1 VPACPICEDTGWKTI
16 EVDGIARVT
25 RCDCWHRAAAER
37 LHREAEI
44 PPRYAACDL
53 DSFHDYN
60 DSLSKAVG
68 ASRRFV
74 SAFPAV
80 DRGLLFLGGPGLG
93 KTHLAVA
100 CMRLGAHAK
109 GLRGIFYDTRHM
121 LRRIRQTYDP
131 VTRQTESERDIV
143 NPLVRADLLVLDDL
157 GAERATE
164 WVEEMLHLIVNTR
177 YNERRATIFTSNYPI
192 QAPSDAKYAETLLER
207 VGFRLYSR
215 LQEMCDF
222 IELKGV
228 DYRELGPKPSAG
240 DLARLHDKG
249 SASHKDLPKPSA
261 KSQARAQLRNPQPAP
276 DLKWSGGKAGN

>member
-1 VPACPICEDTGWKTI
+1 VPACRICDDTSWKTI
-16 EVDGIARVT
+16 EVDGVARVT
-25 RCDCWHRAAAER
+25 RCDCWHRALAER

-74 SAFPAV
+74 NAFPAV
-80 DRGLLFLGGPGLG
+80 DRGLLFLGRPGLG

-109 GLRGIFYDTRHM
+109 GLRGIFYDTRQM

-131 VTRQTESERDIV
+131 VSRQTETERDIV

-164 WVEEMLHLIVNTR
+164 WVEEMLHFIVNTR
-177 YNERRATIFTSNYPI
+177 YNERRATIFTSNYPKE
-192 QAPSDAKYAETLLER
+192 APADAKYAETLIER
-207 VGFRLYSR
+207 IGFRLYSR

-222 IELKGV
+222 IELDGE
-228 DYRELGPKPSAG
+228 DFRELGPKPSAS
-240 DLARLHDKG
+240 DLARLHAKG

>member
-1 VPACPICEDTGWKTI
+1 
-16 EVDGIARVT
+16 
-25 RCDCWHRAAAER
+25 
-37 LHREAEI
+37 
-44 PPRYAACDL
+44 
-53 DSFHDYN
+53 
-60 DSLSKAVG
+60 
-68 ASRRFV
+68 
-74 SAFPAV
+74 
-80 DRGLLFLGGPGLG
+80 
-93 KTHLAVA
+93 
-100 CMRLGAHAK
+100 MRLGAHAK
-109 GLRGIFYDTRHM
+109 GLHGIFYDTRQM

-131 VTRQTESERDIV
+131 VTRQTETERDIV
-143 NPLVRADLLVLDDL
+143 TPLIRADLLVLDDL

-228 DYRELGPKPSAG
+228 DYRELGPKPSAS
-240 DLARLHDKG
+240 DVARLHDKG